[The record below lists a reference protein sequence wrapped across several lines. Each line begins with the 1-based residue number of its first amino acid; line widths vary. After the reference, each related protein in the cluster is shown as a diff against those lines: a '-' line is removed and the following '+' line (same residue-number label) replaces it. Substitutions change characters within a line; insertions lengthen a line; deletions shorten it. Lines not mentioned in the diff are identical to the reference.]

1 MRKWIPLLI
10 IIAAVIA
17 SAVVYPRL
25 PESIPTHWD
34 FSGRVNGWSSRF
46 WGAWLMPIFI
56 AAAWAFMRIL
66 PAIDPRG
73 SNYAKFGGAFE
84 GLIIAVMLFLL
95 CLHIIVLRSALGHP
109 VDMNRVLPIA
119 MGMLFI
125 VIGALLP
132 RAQPNWFV
140 GIRTPWTLSSDRVWE
155 KTHQFGGKAFVAC
168 GVVILIAGLAM
179 PQGAHIVLVAAITI
193 CLVSVLA
200 YSYLE
205 WKREQSNAAA

>member
-1 MRKWIPLLI
+1 MRKWAPLLI

-25 PESIPTHWD
+25 PESVPTHWD

-46 WGAWLMPIFI
+46 WGAWLMPIFLV
-56 AAAWAFMRIL
+56 AVWAFMRVL

-73 SNYAKFGGAFE
+73 SNYAKFGSAFE
-84 GLIIAVMLFLL
+84 GMVIAIMAFML
-95 CLHIIVLRSALGHP
+95 CLHIVVLRAALGHP
-109 VDMNRVLPIA
+109 VDMNRVLPLA
-119 MGMLFI
+119 MGALF
-125 VIGALLP
+125 VALGTLLP

-155 KTHQFGGKAFVAC
+155 KTHQFGGKAFVAS
-168 GVVILIAGLAM
+168 GIVILLAGLLM
-179 PQGAHIVLVAAITI
+179 PHGAHIVLFVVLTI

-205 WKREQSNAAA
+205 WRREQNNAPA